1 MTAGRP
7 PKFNTPD
14 ELEELAEQ
22 YFIDTPQKEWTI
34 TGLALALDTSRKVLQ
49 EYEEKE
55 EFSNTIKRLKGKV
68 EYAYELRGMDKGTAF
83 DIFRLKNM
91 GWKDKVE
98 QEVDVTTKGES
109 INQVPEELVKDFTS
123 YLKDKT
129 KE

>member
-7 PKFNTPD
+7 PKFKTPD

-22 YFIDTPQKEWTI
+22 YFTDTPQKEWTI

-91 GWKDKVE
+91 GWKDKT
-98 QEVDVTTKGES
+98 EVDTNISGELKTGNIDPKLAS
-109 INQVPEELVKDFTS
+109 DYAEFLKNKKD
-123 YLKDKT
+123 
-129 KE
+129 

>member
-7 PKFNTPD
+7 PKFKTPD

-22 YFIDTPQKEWTI
+22 YFTDTPQKEWTI

-68 EYAYELRGMDKGTAF
+68 EYAYELRGRDKGTAF

-91 GWKDKVE
+91 GWKDKT
-98 QEVDVTTKGES
+98 EVDTNISGELKTGNIDPKLAS
-109 INQVPEELVKDFTS
+109 DYAEFLKNKKD
-123 YLKDKT
+123 
-129 KE
+129 